1 MAKIETF
8 AIALCVA
15 MLAGLV
21 VYTLDVLNV
30 PGADLFQKAEAI
42 TRTTTEECPIP
53 EAIWCEEE

>member
-8 AIALCVA
+8 AITLCVA

-30 PGADLFQKAEAI
+30 PGADLFQKAEAK
-42 TRTTTEECPIP
+42 RSTTTECPIP
-53 EAIWCEEE
+53 NAIWCETD

>member
-1 MAKIETF
+1 MAKIEMF

-30 PGADLFQKAEAI
+30 PGTDLFQKAEGI
-42 TRTTTEECPIP
+42 RRTASDECPIP
-53 EAIWCEEE
+53 DAIWCEE

>member
-30 PGADLFQKAEAI
+30 PGADNLFQKAEAI
-42 TRTTTEECPIP
+42 RRTTTECPIP
-53 EAIWCEEE
+53 EVILCE

>member
-8 AIALCVA
+8 AITLCVA

-21 VYTLDVLNV
+21 AYTLDVLNV

-42 TRTTTEECPIP
+42 RRTTTEECPVP
-53 EAIWCEEE
+53 NAIYCLEE

>member
-8 AIALCVA
+8 TVALCVA

-42 TRTTTEECPIP
+42 KRSSAECPIP
-53 EAIWCEEE
+53 NAIWCE

>member
-21 VYTLDVLNV
+21 VYTLDVSNV
-30 PGADLFQKAEAI
+30 PGTDLFQKSEAI
-42 TRTTTEECPIP
+42 KRISTECPIP
-53 EAIWCEEE
+53 KPIWCE

>member
-15 MLAGLV
+15 MLAGLA

-30 PGADLFQKAEAI
+30 PGADLFQKAEGIRRIA
-42 TRTTTEECPIP
+42 TEECPIP
-53 EAIWCEEE
+53 EAIWCLEE

>member
-15 MLAGLV
+15 MLTGSV
-21 VYTLDVLNV
+21 VYTLDVLNM

-42 TRTTTEECPIP
+42 KRISTEECPIP
-53 EAIWCEEE
+53 KPIWCE